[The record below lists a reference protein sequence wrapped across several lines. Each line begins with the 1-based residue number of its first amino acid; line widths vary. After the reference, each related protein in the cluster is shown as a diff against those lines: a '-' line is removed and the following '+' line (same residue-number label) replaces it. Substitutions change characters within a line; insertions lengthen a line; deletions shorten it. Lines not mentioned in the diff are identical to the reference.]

1 MYLHRMQFIEVE
13 VTPSHRGAEVRSVP
27 PLVPSPSVNMS
38 LPDFGYDITDSD
50 YVPPSDDDDDDEHA
64 ELDDD
69 DVDEDDYQESGDEP
83 DEIEV
88 DLEALFNQ
96 TQTNTESPA
105 ATPAASAMLT
115 GIQRM
120 SLQCIGV
127 GPVRTNLT
135 VFSTLCCLSV
145 DLCHC
150 RVPPACSRLRR
161 FAPTGNPGPPPEC
174 QRSCLMAARFRR

>member
-1 MYLHRMQFIEVE
+1 MYLHRVQFIEVE
-13 VTPSHRGAEVRSVP
+13 VTPRHEAEVRSVP
-27 PLVPSPSVNMS
+27 PLVLSPSVNMS

-105 ATPAASAMLT
+105 TTPAASAMLT

-120 SLQCIGV
+120 CPSLYWRRPGSNESH
-127 GPVRTNLT
+127 GL
-135 VFSTLCCLSV
+135 STLCCLV
-145 DLCHC
+145 DLCLC
-150 RVPPACSRLRR
+150 RVSPASRR
-161 FAPTGNPGPPPEC
+161 FRRFPPTRNPGPAPEC
-174 QRSCLMAARFRR
+174 KRPCLMAARFRR